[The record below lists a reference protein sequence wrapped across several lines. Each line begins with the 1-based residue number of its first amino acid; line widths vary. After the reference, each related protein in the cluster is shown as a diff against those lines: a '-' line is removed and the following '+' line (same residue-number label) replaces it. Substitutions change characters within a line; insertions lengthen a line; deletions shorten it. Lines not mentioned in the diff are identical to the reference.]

1 MEITAKMVQE
11 LREKTACGMMECKKA
26 LIENN
31 GDMEKAMEFLRK
43 KGLATAQ
50 AKADRTAKEGMVCSY
65 VHPGSKI
72 AVLVE
77 LNCETDFVA
86 RTAEFQEMSKDVAMH
101 IAAMNPAYLKREEIP
116 AEIIEKEKEV
126 YRAQLAE
133 QKKPANVIEKIIE
146 GKLEKYYEENCLLDQ
161 IFVKDETKKKKVK
174 DLVIEKVAS
183 IKENISIRRYVRYEL
198 GK

>member
-86 RTAEFQEMSKDVAMH
+86 RTAEFQEMSKDIAMH

-161 IFVKDETKKKKVK
+161 IFVKDETKKKKIK

>member
-1 MEITAKMVQE
+1 MEITAKMVSE

-26 LIENN
+26 LMENN
-31 GDMEKAMEFLRK
+31 GDMEKAMDFLRK
-43 KGLATAQ
+43 KGLATAK
-50 AKADRTAKEGMVCSY
+50 AKADRAAKEGMVCSY

-86 RTAEFQEMSKDVAMH
+86 RTAEFQEMSKDIAMH
-101 IAAMNPAYLKREEIP
+101 IAAMNPLYLKREEVP

-133 QKKPANVIEKIIE
+133 QKKPANVIEKILE

-161 IFVKDETKKKKVK
+161 IFVKDETKKKKVN
-174 DLVIEKVAS
+174 DIVIEKVAS
-183 IKENISIRRYVRYEL
+183 IKENISIRRFVRFEL